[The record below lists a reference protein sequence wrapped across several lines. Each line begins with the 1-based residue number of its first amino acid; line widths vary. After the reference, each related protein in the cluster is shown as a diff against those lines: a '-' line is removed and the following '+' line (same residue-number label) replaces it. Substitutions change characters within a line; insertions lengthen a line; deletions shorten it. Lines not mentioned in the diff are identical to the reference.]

1 MLLESVKMTKDAD
14 LLEEVR
20 KIRELLE
27 PAPVPPSIPPKNFY
41 EEFKD
46 FLKKYKVMGLAV
58 AFILGI
64 YLGAL
69 VQALVNDLIMPFI
82 NLLMPDVPWQA
93 IALYPTTQSPDG
105 IFLIGHFTGE
115 LVTFI
120 IVAFVIF
127 LLVKMTSRIG
137 IE

>member
-1 MLLESVKMTKDAD
+1 MNVVDNMTKDAD

-27 PAPVPPSIPPKNFY
+27 PAPAPPPTPPKNFMD
-41 EEFKD
+41 EFKE

-58 AFILGI
+58 AFILGL

-69 VQALVNDLIMPFI
+69 VQALVNDFIMPLI
-82 NLLMPDVPWQA
+82 NLLLPDIPWER
-93 IALYPTTQSPDG
+93 IALFPTSSSPDG

-120 IVAFVIF
+120 VVAFVIF
-127 LLVKMTSRIG
+127 LLVKVSTRVG

>member
-1 MLLESVKMTKDAD
+1 MNVVDNMTKEAD
-14 LLEEVR
+14 LLFEVR

-27 PAPVPPSIPPKNFY
+27 PAPAPPPTPPKNFM
-41 EEFKD
+41 EEFKE

-58 AFILGI
+58 AFILGL

-69 VQALVNDLIMPFI
+69 VQALVNDMIMPLI
-82 NLLMPDVPWQA
+82 NLLLPDIPWEQ
-93 IALYPTTQSPDG
+93 IALFPTSSSPDG

-120 IVAFVIF
+120 VVAFVIF
-127 LLVKMTSRIG
+127 LLVKVSTRVG

>member
-1 MLLESVKMTKDAD
+1 MNVVDNMTKDAD

-20 KIRELLE
+20 KIRELLS
-27 PAPVPPSIPPKNFY
+27 PAPAPPPTPPKNFMD
-41 EEFKD
+41 EFKE

-58 AFILGI
+58 AFILGL

-69 VQALVNDLIMPFI
+69 VQALVNDFIMPLI
-82 NLLMPDVPWQA
+82 NLLLPDIPWER
-93 IALYPTTQSPDG
+93 IALFPTSSSPDG

-120 IVAFVIF
+120 VVAFVIF
-127 LLVKMTSRIG
+127 LLVKFSTIVG

>member
-1 MLLESVKMTKDAD
+1 MTKDDD
-14 LLEEVR
+14 LLEEVQ
-20 KIRELLE
+20 KIRKLLE
-27 PAPVPPSIPPKNFY
+27 PAPAPKPAPPKNFY

-46 FLKKYKVMGLAV
+46 FLMKYRVMGLAV

-69 VQALVNDLIMPFI
+69 VQALVNDLVMPLI
-82 NLLMPDVPWQA
+82 NLILPDIPWEQ
-93 IALYPTTQSPDG
+93 IALFPTEKSPDG

-127 LLVKMTSRIG
+127 LLVKLTTRIG

>member
-1 MLLESVKMTKDAD
+1 MSKDAN

-27 PAPVPPSIPPKNFY
+27 PAPAPPPTPPKNFV
-41 EEFKD
+41 EEFKK
-46 FLKKYKVMGLAV
+46 FLTKYKVMGLAV
-58 AFILGI
+58 AFILGM

-82 NLLMPDVPWQA
+82 NLILPDVPWEQ
-93 IALYPTTQSPDG
+93 IALFPTDASPDG

-120 IVAFVIF
+120 VVAFVIF
-127 LLVKMTSRIG
+127 LLVKFTARIG

>member
-1 MLLESVKMTKDAD
+1 
-14 LLEEVR
+14 
-20 KIRELLE
+20 
-27 PAPVPPSIPPKNFY
+27 
-41 EEFKD
+41 
-46 FLKKYKVMGLAV
+46 MGLAV

-69 VQALVNDLIMPFI
+69 VQALVNDLVMPLI
-82 NLLMPDVPWQA
+82 NLILPDIPWEQ
-93 IALYPTTQSPDG
+93 IALFPTEKSPDG

-127 LLVKMTSRIG
+127 LLVKLTTRIG

>member
-1 MLLESVKMTKDAD
+1 MTKDAD
-14 LLEEVR
+14 LLAEVQ

-27 PAPVPPSIPPKNFY
+27 PAPAPEPAPSKNFY

-46 FLKKYKVMGLAV
+46 FLMKYKVMGLAV

-69 VQALVNDLIMPFI
+69 VQALVNDLVMPLI
-82 NLLMPDVPWQA
+82 NLLLPDIPWEQ
-93 IALYPTTQSPDG
+93 IALFPTDQSPDG

-120 IVAFVIF
+120 VVAFVIF
-127 LLVKMTSRIG
+127 LLVKLTTRIG